1 MFSNANEIS
10 YFLTFQIKGNKSIF
24 KSMTNL
30 STFENIA
37 GGNLL
42 SLIQIVQDVRNIA
55 NHTNPLALSL
65 TQIHR
70 QTHTLSLKFTHSQTH
85 TLEVIHTL
93 TLSLSLS
100 LTLSHTHTNTKS
112 VILLGERYLLMLKR

>member
-42 SLIQIVQDVRNIA
+42 SLIQIVQDVQNIA
-55 NHTNPLALSL
+55 NHTNPLPLSL
-65 TQIHR
+65 TQILRH
-70 QTHTLSLKFTHSQTH
+70 THSLSNSLTLKHTHSKSYTLS
-85 TLEVIHTL
+85 
-93 TLSLSLS
+93 LSLSLS
-100 LTLSHTHTNTKS
+100 LTLSHTH
-112 VILLGERYLLMLKR
+112 